1 MGLGSQR
8 GSARIIIVLVFSL
21 VVVGAA
27 VVAAGYVAFAR
38 RASATAATVQSPTP
52 SPSPKPAPAIRVV
65 TVWPTRGAK
74 AISPSAAIEVRFS
87 APLAADSPNPRLTP
101 NIPGSWQTVGPYVR
115 RFLPTGHMPLSA
127 KVHLSVPA
135 GSAGAHGRDGGRL
148 AHRYSISFSVGTPTS
163 VLRLQQLLAELGYLP
178 LSFQPKLSATV
189 PAGAASGASS
199 TATASPSASAGTAGQ
214 PSGAAQGS
222 AVSSPSTSA
231 SSGTPQA
238 LESPSTSA
246 GPAASSGAA
255 TGSPSPSPSASS
267 TVSADATAA
276 AGLAEPSDPALISLE
291 PLAGAFRWRY
301 HHIPQS
307 LAELWQR
314 GQYSTLTRGAVMAFE
329 ADHGLADDGVVG
341 PQVWVALLRAAAR
354 HQIGRKHY
362 DFIEVSESVPEMLRV
377 WQDGKVIYRCPANT
391 GIASRPTEPG
401 TFPVFERFV
410 STTMSGTNP
419 DGSKYS
425 DPGVP
430 YVAYFNGGDA
440 VHGFLRSQYG
450 YPQSLGCVE
459 LSYATAAIVFRYDLI
474 GTLVSVS

>member
-1 MGLGSQR
+1 VGPGSQR

-21 VVVGAA
+21 VVVGVA
-27 VVAAGYVAFAR
+27 VVAAGYVAFVH
-38 RASATAATVQSPTP
+38 RASARSSSVQSLAPASPTP
-52 SPSPKPAPAIRVV
+52 KPVAHIRVIA
-65 TVWPTRGAK
+65 VWPTRGAK
-74 AISPSAAIEVRFS
+74 EISPSAAIEVRFS
-87 APLAADSPNPRLTP
+87 APLAADSPTPRLTP
-101 NIPGSWQTVGPYVR
+101 NIPGSWQAVGPYVR
-115 RFLPTGHMPLSA
+115 RFLPTGHLPLSA

-148 AHRYSISFSVGTPTS
+148 AHRYSTSFSVGTPTS

-178 LSFQPKLSATV
+178 LSFQPKLPATV
-189 PAGAASGASS
+189 PASAASGASS
-199 TATASPSASAGTAGQ
+199 TAAASPSASAGAAGQ
-214 PSGAAQGS
+214 PSVATQGS
-222 AVSSPSTSA
+222 AVPSPSAAA
-231 SSGTPQA
+231 SSGTPEA
-238 LESPSTSA
+238 LASPSPSA
-246 GPAASSGAA
+246 AASSGTP
-255 TGSPSPSPSASS
+255 TGSPSPSSSASS
-267 TVSADATAA
+267 TPSAGATST
-276 AGLAEPSDPALISLE
+276 AGLGEPSDSALISLE
-291 PLAGAFRWRY
+291 PMAGPFRWRY
-301 HHIPQS
+301 HHIPRAMS
-307 LAELWQR
+307 ALWQR
-314 GQYSTLTRGAVMAFE
+314 GVYTTLIKGAVMAFE

-362 DFIEVSESVPEMLRV
+362 DFIEVSLSVPQMLRV

-391 GIASRPTEPG
+391 GIASRPTEAG

-430 YVAYFNGGDA
+430 YVSYFNGGDA

-459 LSYATAAIVFRYDLI
+459 LSYATAAIVFRYDPI